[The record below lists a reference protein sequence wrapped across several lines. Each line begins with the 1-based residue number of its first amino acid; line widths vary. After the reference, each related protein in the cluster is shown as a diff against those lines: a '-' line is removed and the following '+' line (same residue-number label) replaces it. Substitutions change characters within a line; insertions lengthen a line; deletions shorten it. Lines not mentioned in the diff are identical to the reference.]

1 MKRYPFCLSLLL
13 AASLTTQ
20 AGAAALLP
28 PEAQQSYARTEL
40 QELADRGVLGD
51 AFLARPREAISRE
64 DFIGVLVR
72 ALALDVSSLPA
83 VPTFTD
89 VPAGHPS
96 YPYIEAA
103 VKAGLV
109 QGIGGGLF
117 GSGLPLNRESMVVL
131 YVRAL
136 GLPSGGKG
144 SLLTFT
150 DKDAISPW
158 ALDAVGAAVEYGLI
172 SGFPNHEFQPQG
184 TTTLEQAASVTARY
198 IRAEEA
204 AAQDKK
210 PEEPKEPEPAL
221 VQPDPGGSSSSSGG
235 SGSSSGSSD
244 GNGSPDSA
252 SDHHDDDVRDHD
264 NDSDDS
270 EPAPVPSPE
279 TGDVEIIQIY

>member
-13 AASLTTQ
+13 AVSLTAQ

-51 AFLARPREAISRE
+51 ELLARPQEAISRA

-72 ALALDVSSLPA
+72 ALALDVSSPPE

-89 VPAGHPS
+89 VPDDHPS

-103 VKAGLV
+103 AKAGLV
-109 QGIGGGLF
+109 QGVGSGLF

-136 GLPSGGKG
+136 GLPVGGKG
-144 SLLTFT
+144 DLLTFT

-158 ALDAVGAAVEYGLI
+158 ARDAVGAAVEYGLI

-198 IRAEEA
+198 IRAEDA
-204 AAQDKK
+204 AAQDKEQK
-210 PEEPKEPEPAL
+210 EPKKPEPAP
-221 VQPDPGGSSSSSGG
+221 VQPGPDDSSPSSGG
-235 SGSSSGSSD
+235 SGGSSSGSSSSD
-244 GNGSPDSA
+244 GKGSSDSA
-252 SDHHDDDVRDHD
+252 SDHDDDDD
-264 NDSDDS
+264 ETDDS
-270 EPAPVPSPE
+270 ASAPVPSPE
-279 TGDVEIIQIY
+279 TQDVEIIQIY